1 MLSHP
6 AAVKVMSPGRLVIIN
21 TSKLS
26 NVLGAVLKTASTST
40 NNEKLYTVLVICDKD
55 SAINSNK
62 GESSAINSNKCE
74 SSAIISNKGD
84 FSAINS
90 NKCESQDTDL
100 VKPVTKVKLFQPEG
114 ASWHEMVQCRGENI
128 IVVTTKTIRLDADKI
143 VNDVKKR
150 EQPRFR

>member
-55 SAINSNK
+55 
-62 GESSAINSNKCE
+62 
-74 SSAIISNKGD
+74 
-84 FSAINS
+84 SAINS